1 MQDVSR
7 HGSFEA
13 RLLIGVGLGLW
24 LVALLASVWEVL
36 ALQPPDSPLHLGVLS
51 GPIAQLR
58 TFAFALG
65 TSAVLVGS
73 LWPALYAKGQGR
85 WVAWL
90 LVVGA
95 VLHVTMLL
103 LAASRGLLAVQLLD
117 PRGDARA
124 LLYGRGLALSLT
136 FSAVLG
142 LLRRAIQPSTQAP

>member
-1 MQDVSR
+1 MPSAASQP
-7 HGSFEA
+7 SFEA
-13 RLLIGVGLGLW
+13 RLLVGAGFALW
-24 LVALLASVWEVL
+24 LLAALAAVWEVL

-73 LWPALYAKGQGR
+73 LWPALYTQGQGR

-103 LAASRGLLAVQLLD
+103 VAAARGLLA
-117 PRGDARA
+117 
-124 LLYGRGLALSLT
+124 
-136 FSAVLG
+136 
-142 LLRRAIQPSTQAP
+142 